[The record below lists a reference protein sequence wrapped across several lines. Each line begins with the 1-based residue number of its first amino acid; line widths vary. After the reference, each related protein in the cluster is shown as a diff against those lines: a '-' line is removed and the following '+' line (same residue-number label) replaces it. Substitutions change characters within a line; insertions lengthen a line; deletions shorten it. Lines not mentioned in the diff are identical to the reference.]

1 MTVNFNLAYP
11 FYEQARL
18 QPDRI
23 ALSIQG
29 TTWRYREL
37 RERAQRISSW
47 LNSVAGRS
55 PSRVGI
61 VASRTVETY
70 AGILGACWSGAAYVP
85 ISTKLPAER
94 LAEVIE
100 RTQLDAVIVD
110 GPGLS
115 LLTPL
120 APHSILP
127 RVLWPEGSSMANCFD
142 ECGSRVDGMDDLPVF
157 NEDDEPRFM
166 DESRVAYIIFTSGST
181 GSPKGVMISTGNVR
195 SFIDAL
201 QQRYRFQPDDRV
213 AQPSEVSFD
222 NSVLDL
228 FNTWEVGAALHVVP
242 ANQLLGPLRFLQQ
255 NGITVWYS
263 VPSFAVSLQK
273 MKLLRPEA
281 LPSLRYSAF
290 AGEALP
296 QSTAE
301 AWRAAAPN
309 SIVNCLYGPTETTVV
324 CTGDRFS
331 EAPHVTESRGI
342 ISIGK
347 PFPGMDA
354 VIFDAER
361 RIVPQGDQGELAFS
375 GAQVALGYFKDEAL
389 TASRFPEI
397 DGRRWYLTGDL
408 VCQDEQGLLHH
419 LGRID
424 NQVKIAGN
432 RVELEE
438 VEAHLRAACG
448 SESVAAVA
456 WPMQYG
462 TAAKIVGFVTG
473 ATVGVADALDAMRK
487 RLPSYMVPARIHE
500 LPSLPANSNG
510 KIDRKA
516 LARMLDEN
524 QVPGCASTQSKRNE

>member
-1 MTVNFNLAYP
+1 MTANFNLACP
-11 FYEQARL
+11 FYEQSCLR
-18 QPDRI
+18 PDHVS
-23 ALSIQG
+23 LSIQG
-29 TTWRYREL
+29 GCWTYREL
-37 RERAQRISSW
+37 RERAQRVSAW
-47 LNSVAGRS
+47 LGSVGGREI
-55 PSRVGI
+55 SRVGI
-61 VASRTVETY
+61 LASRTVETY

-85 ISTKLPAER
+85 ISTKLPVAR
-94 LAEVIE
+94 LAEILE
-100 RTQLDAVIVD
+100 RTQLDALIVD
-110 GPGLS
+110 APGLS
-115 LLTPL
+115 TLATL
-120 APHSILP
+120 APSFILP
-127 RVLWPEGSSMANCFD
+127 PVLWPESNLEVSSLGESIPHIA
-142 ECGSRVDGMDDLPVF
+142 GMDDLPDF
-157 NEDDEPRFM
+157 DEKDEPRPI
-166 DESRVAYIIFTSGST
+166 DANSVAYIIFTSGTT

-255 NGITVWYS
+255 NAITVWYS

-273 MKLLRPEA
+273 MKLLRPGA

-301 AWRAAAPN
+301 AWQAAASN
-309 SIVNCLYGPTETTVV
+309 SILDCLYGPTETTVV

-331 EAPHVTESRGI
+331 DAPHVTENRGI

-347 PFPGMDA
+347 SFPRMDA
-354 VIFDAER
+354 ILLDEER
-361 RIVPQGDQGELAFS
+361 RIVPKGGQGELAFS

-389 TASRFPEI
+389 TASRFPVI

-408 VCQDEQGLLHH
+408 ACQDEEGLLHH
-419 LGRID
+419 LGRVD

-438 VEAHLRAACG
+438 VEAHLRAVCG
-448 SESVAAVA
+448 TETVAAVA

-462 TAAKIVGFVTG
+462 PAAKIVAFVSG
-473 ATVGVADALDAMRK
+473 ATVEMSQAAGNLRRRMPA
-487 RLPSYMVPARIHE
+487 YMVPAQIHA
-500 LPSLPANSNG
+500 LPNLPASANG

-516 LARMLDEN
+516 LVRMLDDN
-524 QVPGCASTQSKRNE
+524 LIPDCAPTRAKEK

>member
-1 MTVNFNLAYP
+1 MTTNFNLAYP
-11 FYEQARL
+11 FYVQSRRR
-18 QPDRI
+18 PDRI
-23 ALSIQG
+23 ALSIQDQSWTYG
-29 TTWRYREL
+29 EL
-37 RERAQRISSW
+37 REIAQRISSW
-47 LNSVAGRS
+47 LRS
-55 PSRVGI
+55 TATHNPSRVGI
-61 VASRTVETY
+61 LASRTIETY

-85 ISTKLPAER
+85 ISPKLPAER
-94 LAEVIE
+94 LTEIFE

-110 GPGLS
+110 QPGLS
-115 LLTPL
+115 LLAPL
-120 APHSILP
+120 SPRSMVP
-127 RVLWPEGSSMANCFD
+127 RVLWPGGTSTTLSAAESGFRVACLEDLAVFD
-142 ECGSRVDGMDDLPVF
+142 KA
-157 NEDDEPRFM
+157 DEPRPM
-166 DESRVAYIIFTSGST
+166 DEGKLAYIIFTSGTT

-228 FNTWEVGAALHVVP
+228 FNAWEVGAALHVVP

-255 NGITVWYS
+255 NAITVWYS

-273 MKLLRPEA
+273 MKLLRPGS

-296 QSTAE
+296 QTTAE

-309 SIVNCLYGPTETTVV
+309 SIVDCLYGPTETTVV

-331 EAPHVTESRGI
+331 DTPHVTESRGI

-354 VIFDAER
+354 MILDAELR
-361 RIVPQGDQGELAFS
+361 MVPQGDRGELAFS
-375 GAQVALGYFKDEAL
+375 GSQVALGYLGDEAL
-389 TASRFPEI
+389 TASKFPVI

-408 VCQDEQGLLHH
+408 VCQDEHGLLHH
-419 LGRID
+419 LGRVD

-438 VEAHLRAACG
+438 VEAHLRSAFGTETA
-448 SESVAAVA
+448 AAVA
-456 WPMQYG
+456 WPVQYG
-462 TAAKIVGFVTG
+462 PEAKIIAFVSG
-473 ATVGVADALDAMRK
+473 ATENKGEAVDLLKK
-487 RLPSYMVPARIHE
+487 RMPPYMVPAQIHE
-500 LPSLPANSNG
+500 LAYLPSSANG
-510 KIDRKA
+510 KTDRKA
-516 LARMLDEN
+516 LVRILEENLIPGRTHAKRDE
-524 QVPGCASTQSKRNE
+524 QK